1 MDRVILHSD
10 MNGFYA
16 SCEMLYHPE
25 FQGYPLAVG
34 GDPENRHGIIL
45 AKNQKAKLAGVK
57 TGEALW
63 QARGKC
69 PGLIIVKPN
78 YALYQRLSKK
88 AREIYYTYTD
98 QVESFGLD
106 ECWLDC
112 THSLGLFGSG
122 EDIARQ
128 INQRIKRELGLTVSI
143 GVSWN
148 KIFAKFG
155 SDYKKPDAI
164 TLITRDN
171 YQNILWPAPVGD
183 LLYVGRATERK
194 LRQSGIDTVGRLAGT
209 PLEFLRNRFGKIG
222 DVLWQFANGWDLS
235 EVKEMD
241 GRRFGNDRL
250 IKSIGNSITTPR
262 DLTTLRELKL
272 VVHLLGESVAARL
285 RESGCWCQV
294 VAVHLRTKD
303 LNSFTRQIKLS
314 RPTDLTSDIV
324 FKAIEVI
331 EGCYHYEQPVRS
343 MGIQVTQLT
352 PAGIPVQLSL
362 MEDEERRIRMHA
374 LDMTVDGLHRRFGNH
389 SVRKAITLGD
399 EMSLLDPKRDNVI
412 HPVGYF

>member
-1 MDRVILHSD
+1 M
-10 MNGFYA
+10 
-16 SCEMLYHPE
+16 
-25 FQGYPLAVG
+25 
-34 GDPENRHGIIL
+34 
-45 AKNQKAKLAGVK
+45 
-57 TGEALW
+57 W
-63 QARGKC
+63 QAREKC
-69 PGLIIVKPN
+69 PGLIVVKPN

-122 EDIARQ
+122 EAIARQ
-128 INQRIKRELGLTVSI
+128 ISRRIKRELGLTVSI

-171 YQNILWPAPVGD
+171 YQKIIWPAPVGD

-194 LRQSGIDTVGRLAGT
+194 LKQSGIDTVGRLAGT
-209 PLEFLRNRFGKIG
+209 PLDFLRSRFGKIG
-222 DVLWQFANGWDLS
+222 EVLWQFANGWDLS

-241 GRRFGNDRL
+241 GKRLGNDRL

-262 DLTTLRELKL
+262 DLVTLAELKL
-272 VVHLLGESVAARL
+272 VAHLLGESVAARL

-303 LNSFTRQIKLS
+303 LNSFTRQIKLG

-324 FKAIEVI
+324 FKGIELI
-331 EGCYHYEQPVRS
+331 ERHYHYEQPVRS
-343 MGIQVTQLT
+343 MGIQVTQLS
-352 PAGIPVQLSL
+352 PAGIPVQLNM
-362 MEDEERRIRMHA
+362 MENEAQRIRMHA

-389 SVRKAITLGD
+389 SVRMAITLGD

-412 HPVGYF
+412 YPVGYF